1 MWLRR
6 SLSVVLF
13 WGVLVGGSMALA
25 QEDPAAAPSQDQ
37 PGITIARGSIT
48 AAELEHLEVLD
59 GAERDFA
66 RRGFAALSDHRE
78 AISKVL
84 SEAPDTYDFIVEQDD
99 VWIVRGSLE
108 QAAYILPLAD
118 AHVTVSGRSLTLQ
131 VVPNIYPKAALY
143 LGSEAIERRAYR
155 EAIGFLDRGLALQPR
170 NGALI
175 GERVT
180 ALGALGE
187 KVEALAVLDA
197 ALATNDLAMFGD
209 LARLNRQRGFLL
221 IEFGDLQG
229 AREAY
234 ETSLRH
240 EPTNRLALH
249 QLTYIES
256 LEIGG
261 AAGRPSILR
270 SQDFQDDEPAG
281 EVQ

>member
-1 MWLRR
+1 MWLRC
-6 SLSVVLF
+6 SLSAVLF
-13 WGVLVGGSMALA
+13 WSVLVGGSTAKA
-25 QEDPAAAPSQDQ
+25 QADPAAAPSQDR
-37 PGITIARGSIT
+37 PAITMARGSLP
-48 AAELEHLEVLD
+48 AQELEHLDVLN

-66 RRGFAALSDHRE
+66 QKGFAALSDHRE
-78 AISKVL
+78 AIAKVL
-84 SEAPDTYDFIVEQDD
+84 SEAPDTYDAIVQQDD

-108 QAAYILPLAD
+108 QAAYVLPMAD
-118 AHVTVSGRSLTLQ
+118 VYVSATGRPLTLQ

-175 GERVT
+175 GEKAV

-187 KVEALAVLDA
+187 QVEALALLDA
-197 ALATNDLAMFGD
+197 ALATNDLGMVGD

-221 IEFGDLQG
+221 VELGDLQG

-234 ETSLRH
+234 ETSLRY

-261 AAGRPSILR
+261 GEGRPSVLR
-270 SQDFQDDEPAG
+270 SKDFQGDEPAG